1 MTEGPVY
8 TEYHPRWLRPKMSL
22 YWWLQRG
29 SYVAFM
35 LRELSSIF
43 IAWFVVYLLLL
54 VSAVSQG
61 DSSYREFLSWTGS
74 PLVHLLNVVS
84 LLFVVYHTITFFKA
98 APQAIVARV
107 GGKRVP
113 GLWIAASNYLAWALA
128 SAVVVW
134 LLVGG

>member
-1 MTEGPVY
+1 MSESPAY
-8 TEYHPRWLRPKMSL
+8 TQYHPRWLRPKMPL

-74 PLVHLLNVVS
+74 PLVLLLNVVS
-84 LLFVVYHTITFFKA
+84 LLFVVYHTITFFNA
-98 APQAIVARV
+98 TPQAIVARV

>member
-1 MTEGPVY
+1 MSERPVY

-29 SYVAFM
+29 SYLAFM
-35 LRELSSIF
+35 LRELSSVF

-54 VSAVSQG
+54 VRAVSQG
-61 DSSYREFLSWTGS
+61 DASYQRFLSWTGS
-74 PLVHLLNVVS
+74 PLVLLLNVVS
-84 LLFVVYHTITFFKA
+84 LLFVVYHTITFFNA